1 MTFMVL
7 GSRGFP
13 STGGDL
19 NHALEKR
26 RLISSNRT
34 ASIGS
39 S

>member
-7 GSRGFP
+7 GSRGFL

-19 NHALEKR
+19 NHASEKQ

-34 ASIGS
+34 PSIGS